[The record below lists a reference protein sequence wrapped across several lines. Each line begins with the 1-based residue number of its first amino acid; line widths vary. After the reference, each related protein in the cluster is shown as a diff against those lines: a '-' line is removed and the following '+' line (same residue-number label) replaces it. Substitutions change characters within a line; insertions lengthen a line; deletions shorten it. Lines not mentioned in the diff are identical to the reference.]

1 MAALSEV
8 LISLSDP
15 RLRLKS
21 YLESNI
27 RFDGR
32 TSLESR
38 ALVLDVKDTSMIPPL
53 MNSHPYGYAEVALG
67 SSCVI
72 CRCELQIGS
81 HSYDNNHQ
89 ALTKGSKGGL
99 GGGDIVF
106 DVDLNTGVSLKY
118 ENMRNKPDDA
128 YLIEDTLYKV
138 YQSHKII
145 DRSKL
150 SIRYRRDST
159 DNDNNSDNDN
169 DIMTTSMMNG
179 QDMGYQLQMSVSV
192 LSMDGCIS
200 CAAIMAVSQCL
211 QGLYL
216 PQYVID
222 KNTTEEKQSST
233 NSNKSIPV
241 LAVSQ
246 ERYKVDGLLVNQPVP
261 LQIALVGENNREDLK
276 IIVDPNAE
284 EEALASSLVLA
295 VFSAS
300 VPSSSAEAVMRGGL
314 CGMWFNAGPYTAV
327 NEGEL
332 LTEQQT
338 EPGLA
343 VTTYVPLIE
352 QMKKVARESILP
364 MLK

>member
-1 MAALSEV
+1 MAALSEL

-21 YLESNI
+21 HLDSNI

-32 TSLESR
+32 TLLEAR
-38 ALVLDVKDTSMIPPL
+38 PALLDVKDTAVIPPL
-53 MNSHPYGYAEVALG
+53 MKSHPYGYAEVSFG
-67 SSCVI
+67 SSRVI

-81 HSYDNNHQ
+81 HSYDNHQ
-89 ALTKGSKGGL
+89 APAKGKGGAG

-106 DVDLNTGVSLKY
+106 DVDLNAGISLKY

-150 SIRYRRDST
+150 AIRYRSSI
-159 DNDNNSDNDN
+159 NNNN
-169 DIMTTSMMNG
+169 NNVNTTSIMNG
-179 QDMGYQLQMSVSV
+179 QDLGYQLQMSISV

-211 QGLYL
+211 QGLHL

-222 KNTTEEKQSST
+222 KNMTEEKQSSA
-233 NSNKSIPV
+233 NSNKTIPV

-246 ERYKVDGLLVNQPVP
+246 ERYRVDGLLVNQPVP
-261 LQIALVGENNREDLK
+261 LQIALVGENNREALK

-284 EEALASSLVLA
+284 EEALASSLVFA

-300 VPSSSAEAVMRGGL
+300 VPSSNVEAVMQEGL

-332 LTEQQT
+332 LAEQQT

-343 VTTYVPLIE
+343 IATYVPLIE